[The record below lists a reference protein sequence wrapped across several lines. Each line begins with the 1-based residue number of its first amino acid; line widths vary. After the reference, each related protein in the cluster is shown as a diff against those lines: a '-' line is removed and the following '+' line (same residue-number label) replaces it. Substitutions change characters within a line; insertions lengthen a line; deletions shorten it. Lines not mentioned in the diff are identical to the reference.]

1 MSKKKSIE
9 PHLRGIVDLVSATLD
24 HGTRQVEGVHR
35 KIADIPFSVLKKVKP
50 IAPVSNVVHSI
61 EKKIT
66 HSAYDTVRLV
76 AKVGAQ
82 VVHNVLPTDPDNH
95 GISKPDYK
103 IDHEA
108 LRRQKKASS
117 KTPGKN

>member
-1 MSKKKSIE
+1 MTCS
-9 PHLRGIVDLVSATLD
+9 PPAVRSATSQSRRP
-24 HGTRQVEGVHR
+24 TAQVGAAADQAAWLTQRFAAAPISSAVHM
-35 KIADIPFSVLKKVKP
+35 V
-50 IAPVSNVVHSI
+50 

-82 VVHNVLPTDPDNH
+82 AVHNVLPTDPTSQ

-103 IDHEA
+103 IDHDS
-108 LRRQKKASS
+108 LRKQKAGH
-117 KTPGKN
+117 KTQNKP

>member
-1 MSKKKSIE
+1 MSRKKSLE
-9 PHLRGIVDLVSATLD
+9 PHLRGLVDLISASLD
-24 HGTRQVEGVHR
+24 EGTRQVEGVHR
-35 KIADIPFSVLKKVKP
+35 RIADIPFAVLKKIKP
-50 IAPVSNVVHSI
+50 IAPISSAVHMV

-82 VVHNVLPTDPDNH
+82 AVHNVLPTDPANH
-95 GISKPDYK
+95 GISQPEYR

-108 LRRQKKASS
+108 LRKQKK
-117 KTPGKN
+117 N

>member
-1 MSKKKSIE
+1 MPRKKSIE
-9 PHLRGIVDLVSATLD
+9 PHLRGIVDLVSATLE

-35 KIADIPFSVLKKVKP
+35 KIADIPFSVLNRIRP
-50 IAPVSNVVHSI
+50 IAPVSNLVHKV

-82 VVHNVLPTDPDNH
+82 VVHNVLPTDPASH
-95 GISKPDYK
+95 GISKPEYK
-103 IDHEA
+103 VDHEH
-108 LRRQKKASS
+108 LRKQKAAK
-117 KTPGKN
+117 KP

>member
-1 MSKKKSIE
+1 MPKKKSLE
-9 PHLRGIVDLVSATLD
+9 PHLRGLVDLVSATLD

-35 KIADIPFSVLKKVKP
+35 KIADIPFSVLKKIRP
-50 IAPVSNVVHSI
+50 IAPISSAVHMV

-82 VVHNVLPTDPDNH
+82 AVHNVLPTDPASQ
-95 GISKPDYK
+95 GISKPEYQ
-103 IDHEA
+103 IDHDS
-108 LRRQKKASS
+108 LRQTKAAQK
-117 KTPGKN
+117 GKRKP